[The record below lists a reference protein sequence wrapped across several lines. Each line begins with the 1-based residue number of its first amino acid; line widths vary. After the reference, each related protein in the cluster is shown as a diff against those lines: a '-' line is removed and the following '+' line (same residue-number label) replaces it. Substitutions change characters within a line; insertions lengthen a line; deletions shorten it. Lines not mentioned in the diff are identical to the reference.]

1 MATHGFVMFCF
12 KNNEGRNRCKERKRK
27 RRGKEKRTE
36 RGKIKERG
44 KDEEAVPL
52 IQEEER

>member
-1 MATHGFVMFCF
+1 MATHGFVMFCY
-12 KNNEGRNRCKERKRK
+12 KNDEGKNVCKERKMK
-27 RRGKEKRTE
+27 RIGKEKRTE

-52 IQEEER
+52 QEEER